1 MTYTQVAPWYNATST
16 VDSGISRLGAAS
28 LAIGNGTAGDFSGSL
43 KLKSVLITDT
53 AANADLIV
61 QNTTVA
67 TSSTT
72 NASPLLELAANYW
85 TGSASAQDLWSVS
98 SSLLAGSNGTSSL
111 AISHTGSTGN
121 AFIPLSH
128 RGTVAGTI
136 QLYATPQMILG
147 STGNLTF
154 NCTGA
159 GVSPALT
166 LAMSGILTNSS
177 GNIVRVNS
185 IATFSPA
192 SGNATFTAFD
202 INPTINQSATSTG
215 GYTGLLVNVVETS
228 LKGASNFLIV
238 AQAGATGGTTKFSVD
253 NSGNVNLAGTG
264 AVYQAQGISGVT
276 QSAEAVGTIATTG
289 GIVTTFTAV
298 SDERLKISQAYDGGL
313 AEILGIVPIRYRWN
327 EKGQSLSGQ
336 TGDRDYVGFS
346 AQNVERS
353 IPESIQSK
361 KGPEQYLSFDDRPVI
376 AALVNA
382 VKTLEARIKVLESQ

>member
-1 MTYTQVAPWYNATST
+1 
-16 VDSGISRLGAAS
+16 
-28 LAIGNGTAGDFSGSL
+28 
-43 KLKSVLITDT
+43 
-53 AANADLIV
+53 LIV

-98 SSLLAGSNGTSSL
+98 SALAAGSNGTPSL

-121 AFIPLSH
+121 ATIALSH
-128 RGTVAGTI
+128 RGTVVGNI
-136 QLYATPQMILG
+136 RLYATPQMVLN
-147 STGNLTF
+147 SPGNLTLG
-154 NCTGA
+154 CTGA
-159 GVSPALT
+159 GISPAVT
-166 LAMSGILTNSS
+166 LAMSGILTSTS
-177 GNIVRVNS
+177 GNIVGVNS
-185 IATFSPA
+185 TATFSPA

-313 AEILGIVPIRYRWN
+313 AEILDIVPIRYRWN

>member
-1 MTYTQVAPWYNATST
+1 
-16 VDSGISRLGAAS
+16 
-28 LAIGNGTAGDFSGSL
+28 
-43 KLKSVLITDT
+43 
-53 AANADLIV
+53 
-61 QNTTVA
+61 
-67 TSSTT
+67 
-72 NASPLLELAANYW
+72 
-85 TGSASAQDLWSVS
+85 
-98 SSLLAGSNGTSSL
+98 
-111 AISHTGSTGN
+111 
-121 AFIPLSH
+121 
-128 RGTVAGTI
+128 
-136 QLYATPQMILG
+136 
-147 STGNLTF
+147 
-154 NCTGA
+154 
-159 GVSPALT
+159 
-166 LAMSGILTNSS
+166 
-177 GNIVRVNS
+177 
-185 IATFSPA
+185 
-192 SGNATFTAFD
+192 
-202 INPTINQSATSTG
+202 
-215 GYTGLLVNVVETS
+215 VNVVETS

-238 AQAGATGGTTKFSVD
+238 AQAGTTGGTTKFSVD
-253 NSGNVNLAGTG
+253 NSGNVNLAGAG
-264 AVYQAQGISGVT
+264 AVYQAQGVSGVT

>member
-1 MTYTQVAPWYNATST
+1 
-16 VDSGISRLGAAS
+16 
-28 LAIGNGTAGDFSGSL
+28 
-43 KLKSVLITDT
+43 
-53 AANADLIV
+53 
-61 QNTTVA
+61 
-67 TSSTT
+67 
-72 NASPLLELAANYW
+72 
-85 TGSASAQDLWSVS
+85 
-98 SSLLAGSNGTSSL
+98 
-111 AISHTGSTGN
+111 
-121 AFIPLSH
+121 
-128 RGTVAGTI
+128 
-136 QLYATPQMILG
+136 
-147 STGNLTF
+147 
-154 NCTGA
+154 
-159 GVSPALT
+159 
-166 LAMSGILTNSS
+166 
-177 GNIVRVNS
+177 
-185 IATFSPA
+185 
-192 SGNATFTAFD
+192 
-202 INPTINQSATSTG
+202 
-215 GYTGLLVNVVETS
+215 VNVVETS